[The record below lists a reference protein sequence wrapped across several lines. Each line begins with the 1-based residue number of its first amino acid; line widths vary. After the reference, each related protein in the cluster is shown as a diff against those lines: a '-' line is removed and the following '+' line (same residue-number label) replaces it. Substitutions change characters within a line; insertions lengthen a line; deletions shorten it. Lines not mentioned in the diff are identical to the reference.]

1 MNELNLIWQNSL
13 QIKKKKNK
21 NEIEK
26 VDNNNKKKFTKQE
39 KIEYLS
45 TLIDNF
51 LRSNTIEETTKK
63 KWMALNFNF
72 FPVYLT
78 SIATTKH
85 QNLFSAC
92 ISKLVFLW
100 F

>member
-1 MNELNLIWQNSL
+1 M
-13 QIKKKKNK
+13 NK

-63 KWMALNFNF
+63 K
-72 FPVYLT
+72 
-78 SIATTKH
+78 
-85 QNLFSAC
+85 
-92 ISKLVFLW
+92 
-100 F
+100 